1 MQDEGRERRQVLG
14 VLGWVRRGDEVLL
27 VRRHQPSA
35 AALHGQWE
43 LPGGKVAFGEAPEAA
58 VAREVLE
65 ETGYAVRVGSLFP
78 YTFSAIWELPE
89 RIDHAILLVYDCI
102 AGDQLQQPADPHVA
116 EVAWR
121 RPEAIDFDAAL
132 PSVRH
137 FVEWWQARER
147 DA

>member
-1 MQDEGRERRQVLG
+1 MQTDGRARRQVLG

-27 VRRHQPSA
+27 VRRHQPSV

-43 LPGGKVAFGEAPEAA
+43 LP
-58 VAREVLE
+58 
-65 ETGYAVRVGSLFP
+65 
-78 YTFSAIWELPE
+78 E
-89 RIDHAILLVYDCI
+89 RTDHAILLVYDCS

-121 RPEAIDFDAAL
+121 RPAAIDLDLAL

-137 FVEWWQARER
+137 FVEWWQAWDGNVMH